1 MSSIDVNNTI
11 NAMQNQTSHA
21 EAAAAAAKT
30 STTSSSKMDADMFLK
45 LMLEQLKY
53 QDPMDPVDNKEFLAQ
68 QAQFTQVS
76 ETQEMSANISKNNN
90 IMQTLA
96 LVGKDVVMTDPN
108 DSQKTITGT
117 VSEASFDSKES
128 TIVVDGKQYPLSLVK
143 SVKEPVA
150 AAKTTT

>member
-1 MSSIDVNNTI
+1 
-11 NAMQNQTSHA
+11 
-21 EAAAAAAKT
+21 
-30 STTSSSKMDADMFLK
+30 MFLK